1 MNRRNRTV
9 LVLLAAVALASVAS
23 YLVYRTISRMPVRE
37 VEVASVQ
44 VAVAAENLPM
54 GTMLTKDHIKLVG
67 WPTANQVPG
76 AFASVDGVVGRGL
89 IQGVATN
96 EPLTES
102 KLAPVEA
109 GAGLSPSIPAGMRAM
124 SVRVNDVVGV
134 AGFVLPGSRVD
145 IVLTLSGRENSISR
159 VVLSN
164 VQVLTAGTKYDQDA
178 AKNGQPIATRV
189 VTLLLTPDDAEKMAL
204 AESAGSITLVLRNPL
219 DMVPTDTKGARLA
232 ALMGAP
238 DPPPIVR
245 PDNTGRPRVFTPK
258 KPVEAAPPPPKPYSV
273 ETIRAAKRGQEE
285 VAVDIKRDESPK
297 DDSKKDEDKN

>member
-1 MNRRNRTV
+1 MNRRNRTL
-9 LVLLAAVALASVAS
+9 LVLLAAVALASAAS
-23 YLVYRTISRMPVRE
+23 YLVYRTVSRMPVRE

-44 VAVAAENLPM
+44 VAVAAESLPM
-54 GTMLTKDHIKLVG
+54 GTMLTKDHVKLVG
-67 WPTANQVPG
+67 WPSANQVPG
-76 AFASVDGVVGRGL
+76 AYPSAESVVGRGL
-89 IQGVATN
+89 ILGVSMN

-145 IVLTLSGRENSISR
+145 VVLTLNARDNAVSR

-189 VTLLLTPDDAEKMAL
+189 VTLLLTPQDAEKMAL
-204 AESAGSITLVLRNPL
+204 AESAGNITLVLRNPL
-219 DMVPTDTKGARLA
+219 DTVPTETRGARMAGL
-232 ALMGAP
+232 LGAP
-238 DPPPIVR
+238 DPPPVIKN
-245 PDNTGRPRVFTPK
+245 DGGRPRVVTPK
-258 KPVEAAPPPPKPYSV
+258 PAPVPAVAPPPAQR
-273 ETIRAAKRGQEE
+273 TIEIYKAAKRSEE
-285 VAVDIKRDESPK
+285 VI
-297 DDSKKDEDKN
+297 KDEDKK

>member
-1 MNRRNRTV
+1 MAS
-9 LVLLAAVALASVAS
+9 AASF
-23 YLVYRTISRMPVRE
+23 LVYRTISRMPVRE

-44 VAVAAENLPM
+44 VAVATENLPM
-54 GTMLTKDHIKLVG
+54 GTMLTKDHVKLVG
-67 WPTANQVPG
+67 WPSANQVPG
-76 AFASVDGVVGRGL
+76 AYPSAESVIGRGL

-145 IVLTLSGRENSISR
+145 VVLTLARDAALSR

-204 AESAGSITLVLRNPL
+204 AESAGEITLVLRNPL
-219 DMVPTDTKGARLA
+219 DMTPTETKGARMA
-232 ALMGAP
+232 ALLGAP
-238 DPPPIVR
+238 DPPPVIK
-245 PDNTGRPRVFTPK
+245 PDSSGRPRVFVPK
-258 KPVEAAPPPPKPYSV
+258 KPVEVAPPPAKPYSV
-273 ETIRAAKRGQEE
+273 ETIRAAKRTEE
-285 VAVDIKRDESPK
+285 VVADVKKDQSRQDESR
-297 DDSKKDEDKN
+297 KDEDNK